1 MSNISAFEIGFQ
13 ADPALLLLLV
23 LIAFCSGIGI
33 TTIGPGGIFL
43 TAALYTLTPISS
55 GEVAGTAHAT
65 FVATG
70 LLGSAAYLRSGEL
83 RTGESRALVVLL
95 SVSSVV
101 GALAGAGL
109 NAFVSR
115 ALFGLLLG
123 GVAMAVGGL
132 ICYREWGGLE
142 PVYRIDPETR
152 RDRVLLTVL
161 GFALGVCSGLVGI
174 GGPVLAVPALV
185 LLGVPMLG
193 AVAVAQVQSIFIAVF
208 ATTGYLVQGS
218 VIPSLAV
225 VVGTPLLLGVVVG
238 WRVAHLIDPDRLK
251 VALGVALVLIG
262 PVLAF

>member
-1 MSNISAFEIGFQ
+1 MSNWAELAIGFQ
-13 ADPALLLLLV
+13 ADPVLLTALV
-23 LIAFCSGIGI
+23 LIAFLSGVGI

-43 TAALYTLTPISS
+43 TAALYALTPITSS
-55 GEVAGTAHAT
+55 EVAGTAHAA

-70 LLGSAAYLRSGEL
+70 IVGSAAYVRSGEL
-83 RTGESRALVVLL
+83 RTGESRALVAIL
-95 SVSSVV
+95 SASSVT
-101 GALAGAGL
+101 GALAGAAL

-123 GVAMAVGGL
+123 GVATAVGGL
-132 ICYREWGGLE
+132 IWYREWYGLV
-142 PVYRIDPETR
+142 PRYRIDSGTR
-152 RDRVLLTVL
+152 RDRALLSVL

-174 GGPVLAVPALV
+174 GGPVLAVPALI

-225 VVGTPLLLGVVVG
+225 FVGVPLLLGVVVG
-238 WRVAHLIDPDRLK
+238 WRIAHLIDPDRLK
-251 VALGVALVLIG
+251 VALGVVLVGVGLSLAL
-262 PVLAF
+262 

>member
-1 MSNISAFEIGFQ
+1 M
-13 ADPALLLLLV
+13 
-23 LIAFCSGIGI
+23 
-33 TTIGPGGIFL
+33 
-43 TAALYTLTPISS
+43 PISS
-55 GEVAGTAHAT
+55 SEVAGTTHAT

-95 SVSSVV
+95 SASSVV

-115 ALFGLLLG
+115 ALFGILLG

-132 ICYREWGGLE
+132 ICYREWDGLE

-152 RDRVLLTVL
+152 RDRLVLTGL
-161 GFALGVCSGLVGI
+161 GFVLGVCSGLVGI
-174 GGPVLAVPALV
+174 GGPVLAVPALI

-208 ATTGYLVQGS
+208 ATTGYLAQGS

-238 WRVAHLIDPDRLK
+238 WRVAHLIDPERLK